1 MMISFFL
8 ELLSKDD
15 KYSRILH
22 NQWRYALIQ
31 GDYGSEELNIDKYM
45 KLIDRVKK
53 SLHLTDEQEKFY
65 FEWFEK
71 ETEDRVDAIVSN
83 KYRGNYDKAAR
94 IWVAMAKTLANQGMC
109 KQDVNL

>member
-1 MMISFFL
+1 M
-8 ELLSKDD
+8 
-15 KYSRILH
+15 
-22 NQWRYALIQ
+22 
-31 GDYGSEELNIDKYM
+31 
-45 KLIDRVKK
+45 
-53 SLHLTDEQEKFY
+53 TDEQEKFY